1 MLNLINVGRAAPVI
15 YQVQVPKSDNA
26 FAVNFMRPLQDA
38 HKGFSSSSAGTRVVF
53 SKFRLR
59 NLVGLS
65 LVRKGAAVVSSARFE
80 LCHGGI

>member
-38 HKGFSSSSAGTRVVF
+38 HKGFSSSSACTAMPMDVSAMPAAINF
-53 SKFRLR
+53 
-59 NLVGLS
+59 LS
-65 LVRKGAAVVSSARFE
+65 LLVE
-80 LCHGGI
+80 LDTILRST